1 MHKYTH
7 FCFHNANIKEKISSL
22 SKGYI
27 TTFRSKAYTEE
38 KRKPLFFVLN
48 EKTEQIAFHTSEG
61 KSWN

>member
-1 MHKYTH
+1 MKRAKAYKHD
-7 FCFHNANIKEKISSL
+7 ILKINL
-22 SKGYI
+22 SVNMKDYI

-38 KRKPLFFVLN
+38 KRKPLLFVLN